1 MGRICHTGLPQK
13 ISQTL
18 GQETKFLDKHVV
30 SPKVYFSPISF
41 KQIPIF
47 WSYITRKRQRS
58 KRRSRCLLGLSEK
71 SVTDW
76 VACTT
81 EIHCLSLKNNVI
93 YLFIFWLY
101 WVFVAAHGLSLVAMS
116 ERGLLFVAVL
126 WFLLAVASR
135 VAEHRL

>member
-101 WVFVAAHGLSLVAMS
+101 WVFVAAQA
-116 ERGLLFVAVL
+116 
-126 WFLLAVASR
+126 FL
-135 VAEHRL
+135 